1 MASILEDGH
10 KLETKGIDMCYQCD
24 QGMPHFCTEA
34 NCVVRGSGP
43 MAGATYREE
52 PAVLLGGGLQE
63 KAAPNSTGHSIQ
75 DRDGHLI
82 SPEPHLPTRANGVGI
97 GGDLDPTLLKEI
109 DSALRPAGSEGDDI
123 SD

>member
-1 MASILEDGH
+1 
-10 KLETKGIDMCYQCD
+10 
-24 QGMPHFCTEA
+24 
-34 NCVVRGSGP
+34 

-97 GGDLDPTLLKEI
+97 GGDLDPTLLQEI
-109 DSALRPAGSEGDDI
+109 DPLIVDIPPVHFLRPAGSEGYDV